1 VEKLAA
7 NRVYNSLDVH
17 REGRD
22 FVVLDS
28 RPDDA
33 YNAVGAQTVLS
44 IPLALDV
51 LVPALAGAVDGD
63 PATVPLA
70 KD

>member
-1 VEKLAA
+1 MAMAYEGIWVYGL
-7 NRVYNSLDVH
+7 RVYTSLDVH
-17 REGRD
+17 EEGRD

-44 IPLALDV
+44 M
-51 LVPALAGAVDGD
+51 
-63 PATVPLA
+63 PLA